1 MDAIPQESYVI
12 RTAGKEDLDLIEVL
26 FNAATARHFGD
37 KMDIP
42 LTNLFNDYRAH
53 RMVVHVKDDP
63 MRLLA
68 YSEFGIHPN
77 IPVLS
82 NELWIQWLRCRFW

>member
-1 MDAIPQESYVI
+1 MEPISQDLYVI
-12 RTAGKEDLDLIEVL
+12 RTPGKEDLDLIEVL
-26 FNAATARHFGD
+26 FNASAERHFGD
-37 KMDIP
+37 KMDTP

-53 RMVVHVKDDP
+53 RMVVHLKNDP
-63 MRLLA
+63 LRLLA

-82 NELWIQWLRCRFW
+82 NELWIQWLKCRFW